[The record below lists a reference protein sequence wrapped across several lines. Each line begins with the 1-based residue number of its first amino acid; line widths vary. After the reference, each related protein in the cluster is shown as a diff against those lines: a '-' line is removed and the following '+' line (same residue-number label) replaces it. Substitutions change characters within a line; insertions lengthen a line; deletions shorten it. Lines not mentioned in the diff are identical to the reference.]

1 MKFPVIQQ
9 KFSVRRNIFPV
20 DLSRELFEKSLR
32 CGGFLLQNAS
42 GRLETT
48 GFPAKF
54 PVSREFALE
63 TGAISTALPASQA
76 VSILEKFLLLVSE
89 RPANIG
95 LLWVTSLCKGRYSH
109 QLFRIRPTFS
119 G

>member
-63 TGAISTALPASQA
+63 TGAISTALP
-76 VSILEKFLLLVSE
+76 VSGVS
-89 RPANIG
+89 R
-95 LLWVTSLCKGRYSH
+95 
-109 QLFRIRPTFS
+109 
-119 G
+119 